1 VFRLRPTTVYLLS
14 QGALALSL
22 TMVFTVMA
30 VYRVQ
35 VVGVSPLQLVLIG
48 TVMEA
53 AYFLLEMPTGIVAD
67 VVSRRLSVIIGIFFL
82 GVAALIEG
90 LFPVFGIILLSQVA
104 WALGYAFTSGAT
116 EAWIA
121 DEIGEAAVGRVFLRG
136 TQVRQLGTL
145 LGTGLSV
152 ALASVRLNLPMLVG
166 GALVV
171 ALAGLLALVM
181 TEHGF
186 TPLPREERST
196 WGQMGATLRAGIG
209 AVRGRPLL
217 ISLLGISAVAGM
229 ASEGFDRLWQNHL
242 LVGFT
247 FPALGN
253 LDPVVWF
260 GIINAGATIISLV
273 AVEAVTRWLRPRAA
287 EAGVRVLFWMYVL
300 LCASVVAFGLAR
312 QFGLALAAFWSATTM
327 RRASDPLYSAWLNR
341 QIDSRVRATVLSMSS
356 QCDALGQVVGGPI
369 IGLIA
374 SGVSIPAAMVVTGL
388 SLAPVLLLF
397 RQRPHP
403 EEAGQTPQVAG

>member
-1 VFRLRPTTVYLLS
+1 LLS

-196 WGQMGATLRAGIG
+196 WGQMGATLRA
-209 AVRGRPLL
+209 
-217 ISLLGISAVAGM
+217 
-229 ASEGFDRLWQNHL
+229 
-242 LVGFT
+242 
-247 FPALGN
+247 
-253 LDPVVWF
+253 
-260 GIINAGATIISLV
+260 
-273 AVEAVTRWLRPRAA
+273 AA
-287 EAGVRVLFWMYVL
+287 A
-300 LCASVVAFGLAR
+300 
-312 QFGLALAAFWSATTM
+312 
-327 RRASDPLYSAWLNR
+327 
-341 QIDSRVRATVLSMSS
+341 
-356 QCDALGQVVGGPI
+356 
-369 IGLIA
+369 
-374 SGVSIPAAMVVTGL
+374 
-388 SLAPVLLLF
+388 
-397 RQRPHP
+397 
-403 EEAGQTPQVAG
+403 

>member
-1 VFRLRPTTVYLLS
+1 LLS

-67 VVSRRLSVIIGIFFL
+67 VVSRRLSVIIGMFFL

-90 LFPVFGIILLSQVA
+90 LFPIFGVILLSQVA

-121 DEIGEAAVGRVFLRG
+121 DEVGEAAVGRVFLRG

-166 GALVV
+166 GGMVV
-171 ALAGLLALVM
+171 ALAALLALVM

-186 TPLPREERST
+186 RPLPREERST
-196 WGQMGATLRAGIG
+196 WGQMGVTLRAGVA

-229 ASEGFDRLWQNHL
+229 SSEGFDRLWQNHL

-273 AVEAVTRWLRPRAA
+273 AVEAVTRWLRPRADA
-287 EAGVRVLFWMYVL
+287 AGVRVLFWMYVL

-356 QCDALGQVVGGPI
+356 QCDALGQVIGGPI

-374 SGVSIPAAMVVTGL
+374 SGVSISAAMVVTGL

-397 RQRPHP
+397 RQKPTGAAL
-403 EEAGQTPQVAG
+403 EAAGAKG

>member
-1 VFRLRPTTVYLLS
+1 MFHLRPTTVYLLL
-14 QGALALSL
+14 QGALAFCL
-22 TMVFTVMA
+22 TTALTVMA
-30 VYRVQ
+30 VYRIQ
-35 VVGVSPLQLVLIG
+35 TVGVSPLQLVLIG
-48 TVMEA
+48 TVLEA
-53 AYFLLEMPTGIVAD
+53 AYFLLEVPTGIVAD
-67 VVSRRLSVIIGIFFL
+67 VISRRLSVIIGVFFL
-82 GVAALIEG
+82 GVAALLEG
-90 LFPVFGIILLSQVA
+90 LFPIFGVILLGQLV

-116 EAWIA
+116 EAWIT
-121 DEIGEAAVGRVFLRG
+121 DEIGEASVERVFLRG
-136 TQVRQLGTL
+136 AQMRQLGTL

-152 ALASVRLNLPMLVG
+152 ALASVRLNLPMLIG
-166 GALVV
+166 GGLVV

-186 TPLPREERST
+186 APVPREQRTT

-242 LVGFT
+242 LVNFT
-247 FPALGN
+247 FPALGDF
-253 LDPVVWF
+253 DPVVWF
-260 GIINAGATIISLV
+260 GIINAGATIISMI
-273 AVEAVTRWLRPRAA
+273 AVEAVTRWLRPRAP

-300 LCASVVAFGLAR
+300 LCGSVVAFGVAG
-312 QFGLALAAFWSATTM
+312 QFGLALAAFWSATAM

-341 QIDSRVRATVLSMSS
+341 QIASPVRATVLSISS

-374 SGVSIPAAMVVTGL
+374 SGVSISAAMVVAGL

-397 RQRPHP
+397 RQRPTGTAVGTARA
-403 EEAGQTPQVAG
+403 EG